1 MVNDELIKN
10 SFEISQNE
18 VALITIVYKEG
29 FSEPEENKRQ
39 AGLVQSKVVEIVN
52 QDPDKKHDLLLD
64 IINLGGLNY
73 ISSEARE
80 IYGDMAKLPQLGKAA
95 VVGNNT
101 FLEVVINLLM
111 KTAGKDESF
120 KWCKSRDEALE
131 WLKS

>member
-101 FLEVVINLLM
+101 FLEVVIILLM
-111 KTAGKDESF
+111 KTAGKD
-120 KWCKSRDEALE
+120 
-131 WLKS
+131 